1 MTSNKRDFSAFLD
14 EMQTITV
21 LLPFHYHGGQ
31 SASFSIMDDNNQPFS
46 NMVILSRIALE
57 DKMKYICKLEAE
69 PMIGKQYWI
78 MDEFGGKTDL
88 QIGAVI
94 RTNAFDEAFFYNG
107 ALGFS
112 YSKEKTSFKV
122 WAPTATMVK
131 VKLMPN
137 GGKEPEILEMNKG
150 HKGVWQLTV
159 CRDLEYYHYTYLLCV
174 NLEWREAADPYATS
188 VSTNGEYSAIIDM
201 NKAKTAKPPLPP
213 LEQPTDSII
222 YETHIRDFTIH
233 PNSGVFNKG
242 TYLGAG
248 ETNTKGKDGFSTCL
262 SYVKELGVTHIEL
275 LPVHD
280 FEGVNE
286 RGPKIEY
293 NWGYNPLH
301 FNAPEGSYSTDP
313 GDPYARIKELKSMIH
328 SVHSQGLRVIMD
340 VVYNHVYIRETS
352 AFEKIVPGYYFRHD
366 QFGMPSNGTGV
377 GNDFASERLM
387 ARKFILDSVMY
398 WLNEYQI
405 DGFRFDLMG
414 ILDIETMNRV
424 RKAVDSVDPSVI
436 MIGEGWDLNT
446 PLLSHMKANIGNQAQ
461 LPGIGQFNDWFRDTV
476 KGSTFNLYDK
486 GYALGNNHYF
496 EAAKNVLAGSIGF
509 EKKEKGLFHSP
520 SQSVNYVESHDN
532 HTLWDKLLVCSAEKT
547 DLIIQRQH
555 RLATVMVLL
564 AQGIPFLH
572 SGQEFFRT
580 KKGIGNSYRSPDEIN
595 YLDWDRKVLYSE
607 NVDYIRGTIK
617 IRQSHKAF
625 RLANA
630 ELIRKHLRFLPIDN
644 KVIGIILD
652 DVGEFGQ
659 WDRVI
664 MIFNPSECEQSVQL
678 PKGVWHVLADENK
691 AGLDTI
697 RLINHSFVPIKP
709 VSSYVF
715 VSRFLSNK

>member
-1 MTSNKRDFSAFLD
+1 MTTNKRDFSAYLD
-14 EMQTITV
+14 EMQIVTV
-21 LLPFHYHGGQ
+21 LLPFDYHGGV
-31 SASFSIMDDNNQPFS
+31 SASFLIMDDNYEPFS
-46 NMVILSRIALE
+46 KVVILSRIPLKNE
-57 DKMKYICKLEAE
+57 MKYICQLEAK
-69 PMIGKQYWI
+69 PIIGKQYWI
-78 MDEFGGKTDL
+78 MDAFGGKTDL

-94 RTNAFDEAFFYNG
+94 RTDAFDEDFFYEG

-112 YSKEKTSFKV
+112 YMKEKTSFKV

-131 VKLMPN
+131 VKLMPM
-137 GGKEPEILEMNKG
+137 GGKEPEILEMNRG
-150 HKGVWQLTV
+150 YRGVWQLSV
-159 CRDLEYYHYTYLLCV
+159 CRDLEYYHYCYLLCV
-174 NLEWREAADPYATS
+174 NLEWREAADPYATA
-188 VSTNGEYSAIIDM
+188 VSINGEYSTIIDI
-201 NKAKTAKPPLPP
+201 NKTKTAKPPLPP
-213 LEQPTDSII
+213 LEQPTDAII

-248 ETNTKGKDGFSTCL
+248 ELNTKGKDGFSTCL
-262 SYVKELGVTHIEL
+262 SYVKELGITHIEF

-286 RGPKIEY
+286 SGLKIEY

-313 GDPYARIKELKSMIH
+313 WDPYARIKELKSMIH

-414 ILDIETMNRV
+414 ILDIETMNKV
-424 RKAVDSVDPSVI
+424 RKAVDSVEPSAI
-436 MIGEGWDLNT
+436 IIGEGWDLNT
-446 PLLSHMKANIGNQAQ
+446 PLPAHTKANIGNQAY
-461 LPGIGQFNDWFRDTV
+461 LPGIGQFNDWFRDTI

-486 GYALGNNHYF
+486 GYALGNSHYY
-496 EAAKNVLAGSIGF
+496 EAAKKVLAGSVGL
-509 EKKEKGLFHSP
+509 EKREEGLFQSP
-520 SQSVNYVESHDN
+520 CQSVNYVESHDN
-532 HTLWDKLLVCSAEKT
+532 HTLWDKLIVCSSEKKNAM
-547 DLIIQRQH
+547 IQRQH

-595 YLDWDRKVLYSE
+595 YLDWDRKALFSD
-607 NVDYIRGTIK
+607 NVDYLRGIIK
-617 IRQSHKAF
+617 IRRSHKAF
-625 RLANA
+625 RFSNA
-630 ELIRKHLRFLPIDN
+630 ELIRKHLRFLPFDN
-644 KVIGIILD
+644 KVIGIILE

-659 WDRVI
+659 WDRII
-664 MIFNPSECEQSVQL
+664 MIFNPFECEQTVQL
-678 PKGVWHVLADENK
+678 PKGVWHVLADENQ
-691 AGLDTI
+691 AGTETI
-697 RLINHSFVPIKP
+697 RRIKNSFVTFFP
-709 VSSYVF
+709 VSSYVL
-715 VSRFLSNK
+715 VNWPLSN